1 MSATRWVEFEGK
13 KYTVSDGQ
21 TALDAMLRG
30 GANLFFSCRK
40 GSCRSCMLEAVS
52 GDPGEAAYARLPDD
66 LRDLGFFLPCV
77 ATDPD
82 QVVSRTPDLSRW
94 VMRAGL
100 AGRSWLTEGV
110 LRVLLE
116 PEQVLD
122 WRPGQYISLRH
133 PSGAVRSYSIAS
145 HPGDYYVE
153 LHIRVYPDGAVSP
166 WLAEGLEI
174 GDLVEFTGPVGSCY
188 YSDDLADLPLVM
200 LATGTGAGAILGIA
214 RETLRRDPA
223 HEIHLYHGSATEAG
237 LYLQSEFAALA
248 AAHPNARA
256 TCLASRERANT
267 RATEQMLSDH
277 PDLQNKALFLCGNA
291 NMVEAARIG
300 AVERGIELARI
311 FADPFEPP
319 TPYAPQDIAK
329 IAAFPPS
336 PEMWAALDEGAM
348 LTRILTDFYDRV
360 FEDPRLAPFFYKVTK
375 QRLIEKQFAF
385 TRDLLLGKS
394 DYFGERPFNS
404 HHWMIISDA
413 LFDYREQVFFEVV
426 RAHGLPEKF
435 VRVWAGLNE
444 RFRREIV
451 KSTERGQIM
460 DGKEHFRNAKTR
472 EAISVDTLCDSCN
485 NEIKAGETVLLL
497 QRTGEV
503 FCEACSQ

>member
-1 MSATRWVEFEGK
+1 MSDGRWVEFEGK
-13 KYTVSDGQ
+13 RYGVPDGQ

-52 GDPGEAAYARLPDD
+52 GDPGEAAFARLPDE
-66 LRDLGFFLPCV
+66 LRNLGFFLPCV
-77 ATDPD
+77 TTAPD
-82 QVVSRTPDLSRW
+82 QVVARAPDLSRW
-94 VMRAGL
+94 VMRVGL
-100 AGRSWLTEGV
+100 AGRTWLADGV
-110 LRVLLE
+110 LRILLE

-122 WRPGQYISLRH
+122 WRPGQYISLRT
-133 PSGAVRSYSIAS
+133 PAGAARSYSIVS
-145 HPGDYYVE
+145 HPSDYYIE
-153 LHIRVYPDGAVSP
+153 LHIRIYPEGAVSP
-166 WLAEGLEI
+166 WLAEELEI
-174 GDLVEFTGPVGSCY
+174 GDMLDFTGPVGSCY

-214 RETLRRDPA
+214 REALRRNPA
-223 HEIHLYHGSATEAG
+223 HEIALYHGSTTEAG
-237 LYLQSEFAALA
+237 LYLRDEFAALA
-248 AAHPNARA
+248 EAHPNVRA
-256 TCLASRERANT
+256 TCLASQEGANT
-267 RATEQMLSDH
+267 RASDQMLSDH
-277 PDLQNKALFLCGNA
+277 ADLQNKALFLCGNA
-291 NMVEAARIG
+291 DMVEAARIG
-300 AVERGIELARI
+300 GVERGVVLSRI

-336 PEMWAALDEGAM
+336 PEMWAALEEGAM

-385 TRDLLLGKS
+385 TRDLLLGQS

-426 RAHGLPEKF
+426 RAHGLPERF
-435 VRVWAGLNE
+435 VRIWAGLNE

-460 DGKEHFRNAKTR
+460 DGVEHFRNAKTR
-472 EAISVDTLCDSCN
+472 EVITVDTLCDGCSR
-485 NEIKAGETVLLL
+485 EITTGETVLLL

-503 FCEACSQ
+503 FCAACSA